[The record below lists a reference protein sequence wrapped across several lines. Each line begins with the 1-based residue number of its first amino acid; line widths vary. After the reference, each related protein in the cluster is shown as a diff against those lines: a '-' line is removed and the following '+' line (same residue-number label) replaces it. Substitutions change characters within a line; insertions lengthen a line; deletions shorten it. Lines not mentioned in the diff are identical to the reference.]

1 MLVWASVWAQEP
13 YTIDGDGYTLDL
25 HSRTGKTVRPGE
37 FCAYSISASELTTE
51 TLLKHVS

>member
-37 FCAYSISASELTTE
+37 FFAHSISASELTTD
-51 TLLKHVS
+51 SAQAR